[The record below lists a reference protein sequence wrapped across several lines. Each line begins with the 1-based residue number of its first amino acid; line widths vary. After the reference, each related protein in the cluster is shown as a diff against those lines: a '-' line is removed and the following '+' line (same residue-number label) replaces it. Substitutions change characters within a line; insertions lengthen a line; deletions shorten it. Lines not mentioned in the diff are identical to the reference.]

1 MQEGKNMNVQIIG
14 YGTVGKAQEF
24 LMRRLGHNVT
34 VYDPYVLPESQL
46 SQNVDITFICTPEDA
61 VDGAI
66 ERLMKSKVQGLYVIK
81 STVPVGTTEGLME
94 KHRIHICHNPEFLRE
109 KYAFEDVLNPD
120 RIVIGRCCTKH
131 GELLANL
138 YAPLGKPIYIT
149 VPKISELAK
158 LVSNAHLSMLI
169 TFWNEVAQLADK
181 LNISTSELA
190 EIVTADHRISKY
202 GTSKFGEPFGGKC
215 LPKDLEHLIRC
226 YHTLGL
232 NPIIFEA
239 IKKYNEKLGGSNK

>member
-1 MQEGKNMNVQIIG
+1 MNIQVVG
-14 YGTVGKAQEF
+14 YGVVGKAQEF
-24 LMRRLGHNVT
+24 LMRQMGHSVT
-34 VYDPYVLPESQL
+34 VYDPYVLSESQL
-46 SQNVDITFICTPEDA
+46 SQNVDITFICAPED
-61 VDGAI
+61 VVEGVI
-66 ERLMKSKVQGLYVIK
+66 ERLMISKVQGLYVIK

-109 KYAFEDVLNPD
+109 KYAFEDVVNPD
-120 RIVIGRCCTKH
+120 RIVIGRCCAEH

-138 YAPLGKPIYIT
+138 YAPLGKPICMT

-181 LNISTSELA
+181 LNISIEELA
-190 EIVTADHRISKY
+190 EIVTSDHRISKY

-215 LPKDLEHLIRC
+215 LPKDLDHLIRC
-226 YHTLGL
+226 YRTLGL